1 MVYHVVLMC
10 ELCCVVSIFIY
21 GYASGFCMVHYA
33 VFRIVLVIQRDST
46 LS

>member
-1 MVYHVVLMC
+1 MVYRVVLMC

-33 VFRIVLVIQRDST
+33 VIRIVLVIQHDST